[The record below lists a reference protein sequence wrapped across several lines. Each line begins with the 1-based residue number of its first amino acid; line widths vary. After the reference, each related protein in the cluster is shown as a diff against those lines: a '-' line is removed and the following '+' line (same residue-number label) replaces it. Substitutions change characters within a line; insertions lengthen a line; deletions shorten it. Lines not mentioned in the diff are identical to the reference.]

1 MSDKIRSYENMQGW
15 WNTRKSQLSN
25 CKNSFLYAK
34 KFAFAK
40 RTNVKIHI
48 AIPGYLCTCYLLCSP
63 FRKVEWDKIPS
74 KYLYDRLI
82 RTTHFPNNSYYH
94 KILLSKA
101 FILFSWN
108 IFQTYI
114 SSVLLTFE
122 VFTFWRHFSSIH
134 AMLYTPSYWLFVNFL
149 KSCFSKVW
157 TLKVDW

>member
-1 MSDKIRSYENMQGW
+1 MQKFLSVRSKICLCKTHKR
-15 WNTRKSQLSN
+15 
-25 CKNSFLYAK
+25 KNSHCNTWLPMY
-34 KFAFAK
+34 
-40 RTNVKIHI
+40 VLPIMQH
-48 AIPGYLCTCYLLCSP
+48 L
-63 FRKVEWDKIPS
+63 FRKVEWDKIPP
-74 KYLYDRLI
+74 KYLKDRLI
-82 RTTHFPNNSYYH
+82 RTTHFRNNSYYH

-101 FILFSWN
+101 FIFLSWN